1 MLQVLKVFNFALI
14 EQAEIEFAKGFNVLT
29 GETGAGKSIVI
40 DALSVVL
47 GGRSSVD
54 MIRSGSD
61 QFRVEAVFDLQQ
73 HSQVM
78 DLLVEQAIPVEE
90 DGLMFISRAVSRQ
103 GKNTVL
109 INGTHAPLSL
119 LRSLGDQLL
128 DMHGQ
133 HENQA
138 LLRPESYIDLLDGV
152 DSQLAALLAAYR
164 NSYELWR
171 QTKEKIAS
179 VDKDDR
185 QRVQRIDMLK
195 WQAEEI
201 DAAKLGKTEEEEL
214 PRQIALLTNA
224 EKISTS
230 VGNAWSILSDGG
242 RQGKNV
248 TDLLQ
253 ECRRNLENAAR
264 FDDALFIY
272 VQQLSDLVVQLEDVT
287 PGLRDYL
294 DRIEFDPGKLSRLQE
309 RMDLIY
315 RLKQKYGSTVAEVIS
330 YGRNA
335 RQELENLERH
345 DEILTGLRKQL
356 SLQTM
361 ELEEQAD
368 SLSERRIQ
376 VAESMSQAIE
386 AHLKDL
392 GMPGGRFSILITS
405 NDSYSPS
412 GKDQVRF
419 EFSANPGEE
428 LRLLAKVASG
438 GELSRV
444 ALAIKTV
451 CARNDGAQVMV
462 FDEIDAGVGGH
473 TARRVAEKIGQVAL
487 NKQVLCITHLPQI
500 ASMADSHIHIE
511 KKLIDNRTQT
521 FVHRLTAEDRLE
533 ELARMIGGEPITK
546 AGLENAAEMVRSAT
560 EQKNAL
566 KMTSIPG

>member
-566 KMTSIPG
+566 KTTSFSG

>member
-361 ELEEQAD
+361 ELEKQAD

-376 VAESMSQAIE
+376 VAERMSQAIE

-566 KMTSIPG
+566 KTTSFPG

>member
-361 ELEEQAD
+361 ELEKQAD

-376 VAESMSQAIE
+376 VAERMSQAIE

-405 NDSYSPS
+405 IDSYSAS

-566 KMTSIPG
+566 KTTSFPG

>member
-14 EQAEIEFAKGFNVLT
+14 EQAEIEFSKGFNVLT

-521 FVHRLTAEDRLE
+521 FVRRLPAEDRLE

-546 AGLENAAEMVRSAT
+546 AGLENAAEMIRSAT

-566 KMTSIPG
+566 KTTSFSG

>member
-264 FDDALFIY
+264 FDDALFSY

-566 KMTSIPG
+566 KTTSFPG

>member
-119 LRSLGDQLL
+119 LRSLGDQLR

-138 LLRPESYIDLLDGV
+138 LLRPDSYIDLLDGV

-521 FVHRLTAEDRLE
+521 FVHRLTAENRLE

-566 KMTSIPG
+566 KTTSFPG

>member
-521 FVHRLTAEDRLE
+521 FVHRLPAQDRLE

-566 KMTSIPG
+566 KTTSFPG

>member
-201 DAAKLGKTEEEEL
+201 EAAKLGKTEEEEL

-521 FVHRLTAEDRLE
+521 FVHRLTAENRLE

-566 KMTSIPG
+566 KTTSFPG

>member
-14 EQAEIEFAKGFNVLT
+14 EQAEIEFSKGFNVLT

-164 NSYELWR
+164 KSYELWR

-546 AGLENAAEMVRSAT
+546 AGLENAAEMVRSAK

-566 KMTSIPG
+566 KTTSISG

>member
-264 FDDALFIY
+264 FDDALFSY

-546 AGLENAAEMVRSAT
+546 AGLENAAEMVRSAK

-566 KMTSIPG
+566 KTTSIPG

>member
-264 FDDALFIY
+264 FDDALFSY

-294 DRIEFDPGKLSRLQE
+294 GRIEFDPGKLSRLQE

-315 RLKQKYGSTVAEVIS
+315 RLKQKYGSTVEEVLS

-361 ELEEQAD
+361 ELEKQAD

-376 VAESMSQAIE
+376 VAERMSQAIE

-546 AGLENAAEMVRSAT
+546 AGLENAAEMVRSAK

-566 KMTSIPG
+566 KTTSIPG

>member
-14 EQAEIEFAKGFNVLT
+14 EQAEIEFSKGFNVLT

-264 FDDALFIY
+264 FDDALFSY

-546 AGLENAAEMVRSAT
+546 AGLENAAEMVRSAK

-566 KMTSIPG
+566 KTTSIPG

>member
-14 EQAEIEFAKGFNVLT
+14 EQAEIEFSKGFNVLT

-164 NSYELWR
+164 KSYELWR

-546 AGLENAAEMVRSAT
+546 AGLENAAEMVRSAK

-566 KMTSIPG
+566 KTTSFPG

>member
-14 EQAEIEFAKGFNVLT
+14 EQAEIEFSKGFNVLT

-294 DRIEFDPGKLSRLQE
+294 GRIEFDPGKLSRLQE

-376 VAESMSQAIE
+376 VAERMSQAIE

-521 FVHRLTAEDRLE
+521 FVHRLPAQDRLE

-566 KMTSIPG
+566 KTTSFPG

>member
-294 DRIEFDPGKLSRLQE
+294 DRIEFDPAKLSRLQE

-566 KMTSIPG
+566 KTTSFPG

>member
-315 RLKQKYGSTVAEVIS
+315 RLKQKYGSTVEEVLS

-361 ELEEQAD
+361 ELEKQAD

-376 VAESMSQAIE
+376 VAERMSQAIE

-566 KMTSIPG
+566 KTTSFPG

>member
-14 EQAEIEFAKGFNVLT
+14 EQAEIEFSKGFNVLT

-164 NSYELWR
+164 KSYELWR

-201 DAAKLGKTEEEEL
+201 EAAKLGKTEEEEL

-566 KMTSIPG
+566 KTTSFPG

>member
-566 KMTSIPG
+566 KTTSIPG

>member
-1 MLQVLKVFNFALI
+1 MLQILKVFNFALI
-14 EQAEIEFAKGFNVLT
+14 EQTEIEFSEGFNVLT
-29 GETGAGKSIVI
+29 GETGAGKSIII

-47 GGRSSVD
+47 GGRSSIE
-54 MIRSGSD
+54 MIRSGSE
-61 QFRVEAVFDLQQ
+61 QFRLEAVFDLQQ
-73 HSQVM
+73 HSQVLA
-78 DLLVEQAIPVEE
+78 LLTEQAIPVEE
-90 DGLMFISRAVSRQ
+90 DGLMYISRSVSRQ

-109 INGTHAPLSL
+109 LNGTHAPLSL
-119 LRSLGDQLL
+119 LRVIGDMLL

-264 FDDALFIY
+264 FDDALFSY

-315 RLKQKYGSTVAEVIS
+315 RLKQKYGSTVEEVLS

-566 KMTSIPG
+566 KTTSFPG

>member
-14 EQAEIEFAKGFNVLT
+14 EQAEIEFSKGFNVLT

-164 NSYELWR
+164 KSYELWR

-264 FDDALFIY
+264 FDDALFSY

-546 AGLENAAEMVRSAT
+546 AGLENAAEMVRSAK

-566 KMTSIPG
+566 KTTSIPG

>member
-511 KKLIDNRTQT
+511 KKVIDNRTQT
-521 FVHRLTAEDRLE
+521 FVHRLPAQDRLE

-566 KMTSIPG
+566 KTTSFPG

>member
-138 LLRPESYIDLLDGV
+138 LLRSESYMDLLDGV

-264 FDDALFIY
+264 FDDALFSY

-315 RLKQKYGSTVAEVIS
+315 RLKQKYGSTVAEVLS

-361 ELEEQAD
+361 ELEKQAD

-376 VAESMSQAIE
+376 VAERMSQAIE

-521 FVHRLTAEDRLE
+521 FVHRLPAQDRLE

-566 KMTSIPG
+566 KTTSFPG

>member
-294 DRIEFDPGKLSRLQE
+294 GRIEFDPGKLSRLQE

-566 KMTSIPG
+566 KTTSFPG

>member
-264 FDDALFIY
+264 FDDALFSY

-376 VAESMSQAIE
+376 VAERMSQAIE

-511 KKLIDNRTQT
+511 KKVIDNRTQT
-521 FVHRLTAEDRLE
+521 FVHRLPAQDRLE

-566 KMTSIPG
+566 KTTSIPG

>member
-14 EQAEIEFAKGFNVLT
+14 EQAEIEFSKGFNVLT

-511 KKLIDNRTQT
+511 KK
-521 FVHRLTAEDRLE
+521 
-533 ELARMIGGEPITK
+533 
-546 AGLENAAEMVRSAT
+546 
-560 EQKNAL
+560 
-566 KMTSIPG
+566 

>member
-264 FDDALFIY
+264 FDDALFSY

-511 KKLIDNRTQT
+511 KKVIDNRTQT

-566 KMTSIPG
+566 KTTSIPG

>member
-521 FVHRLTAEDRLE
+521 FVRRLPAEDRLE

-546 AGLENAAEMVRSAT
+546 AGLENAAEMIRSAT

-566 KMTSIPG
+566 KTTSFSG

>member
-356 SLQTM
+356 SLQTI
-361 ELEEQAD
+361 ELEKQAD

-521 FVHRLTAEDRLE
+521 FVHRLTAENRLE

-566 KMTSIPG
+566 KTTSFPG

>member
-444 ALAIKTV
+444 RLALEVVLAGGDPGHVFIFDEV
-451 CARNDGAQVMV
+451 DAGIGGAVAVEVGRRLARLADHSQVIVVTHLAQVAAFASAHWV
-462 FDEIDAGVGGH
+462 VSKSSRGEVTTSDVRLVGEDEREAVLAKMMGGLAGSESGVAH
-473 TARRVAEKIGQVAL
+473 ARDL
-487 NKQVLCITHLPQI
+487 L
-500 ASMADSHIHIE
+500 S
-511 KKLIDNRTQT
+511 
-521 FVHRLTAEDRLE
+521 
-533 ELARMIGGEPITK
+533 LAQR
-546 AGLENAAEMVRSAT
+546 R
-560 EQKNAL
+560 
-566 KMTSIPG
+566 

>member
-201 DAAKLGKTEEEEL
+201 EAAKLGKTEEEEL

-315 RLKQKYGSTVAEVIS
+315 RLKQKYGSTVEEVLS

>member
-294 DRIEFDPGKLSRLQE
+294 GRIEFDPGKLSRLQE

-315 RLKQKYGSTVAEVIS
+315 RLKQKYGSTVEEVLS

-521 FVHRLTAEDRLE
+521 FVHRLTAENRLE

-566 KMTSIPG
+566 KTTSFPG

>member
-14 EQAEIEFAKGFNVLT
+14 EQAEIEFSKGFNVLT

-264 FDDALFIY
+264 FDDALFSY

-294 DRIEFDPGKLSRLQE
+294 GRIEFDPGKLSRLQE

-361 ELEEQAD
+361 ELEKQAD

-376 VAESMSQAIE
+376 VAERMSQAIE

-405 NDSYSPS
+405 IDSYSAS

-521 FVHRLTAEDRLE
+521 FVHRLPAQDRLE

-546 AGLENAAEMVRSAT
+546 AGLENAAEMVRSAK
-560 EQKNAL
+560 EQKNSL
-566 KMTSIPG
+566 KTTSIPG

>member
-361 ELEEQAD
+361 ELEKQAD

-546 AGLENAAEMVRSAT
+546 AGLENAAEMIRSAT

-566 KMTSIPG
+566 KTTSFSG

>member
-248 TDLLQ
+248 TDLMQ

-521 FVHRLTAEDRLE
+521 FVHRLTAENRLE

-566 KMTSIPG
+566 KTTSFPG